1 MTYGVCHAPLE
12 NKVRCFLKFNHTKYY
27 FLKPIIHFL
36 YFMCLHVPSRSVYP
50 HHEFTVG
57 NHVIF
62 YSYIRTEPIRIFVII
77 SLILNEFSYGKAQIP
92 HGFLYQPLSKSR
104 CYGRCIFPRNLEQ
117 RLKVFAR
124 GCVEK
129 YSA

>member
-1 MTYGVCHAPLE
+1 MSD
-12 NKVRCFLKFNHTKYY
+12 
-27 FLKPIIHFL
+27 ISI
-36 YFMCLHVPSRSVYP
+36 
-50 HHEFTVG
+50 TVG

-62 YSYIRTEPIRIFVII
+62 YSYIRTEPVRIFVII

-92 HGFLYQPLSKSR
+92 HGFLYQPLSKSC
-104 CYGRCIFPRNLEQ
+104 CYGRCIFPHNLEQ
-117 RLKVFAR
+117 RLSVFAR

>member
-1 MTYGVCHAPLE
+1 MGITVLNIVIWIGKLLI
-12 NKVRCFLKFNHTKYY
+12 F
-27 FLKPIIHFL
+27 I
-36 YFMCLHVPSRSVYP
+36 
-50 HHEFTVG
+50 TVG

-62 YSYIRTEPIRIFVII
+62 YSYIRTEPVRIFVMI
-77 SLILNEFSYGKAQIP
+77 SLILDEFSYGKAQIP
-92 HGFLYQPLSKSR
+92 HGFLYQPLSKSC
-104 CYGRCIFPRNLEQ
+104 CYGRCIFPHNLEQ